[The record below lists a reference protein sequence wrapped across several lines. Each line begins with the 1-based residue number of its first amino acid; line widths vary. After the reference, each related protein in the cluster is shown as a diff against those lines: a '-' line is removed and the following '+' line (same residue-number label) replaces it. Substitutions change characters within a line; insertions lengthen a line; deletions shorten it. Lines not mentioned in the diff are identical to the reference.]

1 MIHKSNW
8 IRIFNFKS
16 KQLSHFQLNNADIRK
31 LRNSIEM
38 HHHTRLKKNYKL
50 HEKLKNYKLHEKL
63 KFGGRGG
70 TGGIWEGMVTPST
83 SSNCSF
89 ISMSSSMSMSLF
101 AASDAIFSFKKWK
114 MKKIKKCLFSNTQEF
129 SHNIFITRFK

>member
-16 KQLSHFQLNNADIRK
+16 KQLSHFQLNNADTY
-31 LRNSIEM
+31 SEIEEF
-38 HHHTRLKKNYKL
+38 HWNALSHEAKKKNYKL
-50 HEKLKNYKLHEKL
+50 HEKKKYKLKKNYKLQEKL

-114 MKKIKKCLFSNTQEF
+114 K
-129 SHNIFITRFK
+129 